1 MTKNEIALSLKNIS
15 KSFINIKALDNIS
28 MDFNRGKITA
38 LVGDNGAGKSTII
51 KIISGVLKPDCGE
64 IIIDG
69 ISLKYLTTKQAIN
82 YGIST
87 VYQDLSLGDT
97 MDVVSNIFLGR
108 EITKLGILN
117 KNKMKDKATKV
128 LNDLDINIPALDV
141 PVGSLSGGQRQ
152 GIAVARLLNNEGKVF
167 IFDEPTAAMGI
178 TESEAVLSLIR
189 KLSFNGYTVILV
201 SHNIMQ
207 VVDISDYIY
216 VLKNGKISE
225 KIINDDTV
233 DLKMIIEYITD
244 GGKILNEGG
253 E

>member
-1 MTKNEIALSLKNIS
+1 
-15 KSFINIKALDNIS
+15 
-28 MDFNRGKITA
+28 
-38 LVGDNGAGKSTII
+38 
-51 KIISGVLKPDCGE
+51 
-64 IIIDG
+64 
-69 ISLKYLTTKQAIN
+69 
-82 YGIST
+82 
-87 VYQDLSLGDT
+87 
-97 MDVVSNIFLGR
+97 MDVVSNIFLGK
-108 EITKLGILN
+108 EITKLGFLN

>member
-1 MTKNEIALSLKNIS
+1 MTKNEIALSLQNIS

-64 IIIDG
+64 INIDG

-108 EITKLGILN
+108 EITKLGFLN

-201 SHNIMQ
+201 SHNIIQ

>member
-108 EITKLGILN
+108 EITKLGFLN